1 MPPLLS
7 ALLLYVEN
15 THIENFDAWE
25 EERPQC
31 AKSRICTDASSGVS
45 RSALLY
51 ICNSAY
57 VLSQHYIFF
66 HFYSIKHC
74 SAICFV
80 VVKNYPLDV

>member
-1 MPPLLS
+1 MPSLLS

-51 ICNSAY
+51 ICSAY

-66 HFYSIKHC
+66 HFYSIKYC
-74 SAICFV
+74 SLLYV
-80 VVKNYPLDV
+80 LR